1 MPIRLSRNDII
12 QGLTELVAELK
23 HNNIS
28 TDLYLVGGAA
38 LVLKYFDRR
47 LTSDV
52 DLRSANFAE
61 VQSAVETIA
70 LRHGWDSDWV
80 NNAASIFVP
89 TLGTDV
95 VWEKIFDDGNVTVSV
110 ASPEALLAMKLAAS
124 RTGRDDDDIAQLLSI
139 TGLTN
144 LVEIEELFEEYFP
157 GDVLPMKAYKLL
169 EKIFE
174 VGIPNPPQSP
184 PPPQFE

>member
-89 TLGTDV
+89 ILITNV
-95 VWEKIFDDGNVTVSV
+95 VCENYIICETSTE
-110 ASPEALLAMKLAAS
+110 S
-124 RTGRDDDDIAQLLSI
+124 
-139 TGLTN
+139 
-144 LVEIEELFEEYFP
+144 Y
-157 GDVLPMKAYKLL
+157 
-169 EKIFE
+169 
-174 VGIPNPPQSP
+174 
-184 PPPQFE
+184 